1 MADKRSLGEALALT
15 PKELAFIQGSDEK
28 AGNGSTRPVRKETRT
43 IDLPLS
49 EAADMETELEPSRPR
64 ERQKRQRAAETAFSI
79 GGDALD
85 KMLVPLTTRLP
96 HGLVQSLRRM
106 CLEQR
111 LQHAKPDSIQEV
123 VQTALEHWLLKQSR

>member
-15 PKELAFIQGSDEK
+15 PESLAFIQGNDGK
-28 AGNGSTRPVRKETRT
+28 AGSVSPKALRKTTRT
-43 IDLPLS
+43 IDPS
-49 EAADMETELEPSRPR
+49 NEVTGDETEVEPSPPR
-64 ERQKRQRAAETAFSI
+64 ERQRRQRGSETVFSSS
-79 GGDALD
+79 GDVLD

-123 VQTALEHWLLKQSR
+123 VQTALEQWLLKQSR